1 MADYSLPRIKESAL
15 PEATNVDKVRVLDS
29 TGKSV
34 WVEKE
39 DLPIT
44 ETQVTGLTAKLAA
57 EEAARIAAD
66 ATKVSLTGDQTVAGI
81 KTFTSSPIVPDATT
95 DHQAT
100 SLGQVSNLI
109 AGEEWYGVEW
119 DTTVKDTAC
128 TRIGKAAL
136 HQSLPVHSTMR
147 RCLLSDAGV
156 VNYYLNP
163 ANSLLLDNGAAADLS
178 GAGGQVMVE
187 AGNFY
192 VKFETEGTKRRVKI
206 SLYALAGYTYVPTFY
221 VSAYEA
227 ALNRTNLKLSSV
239 VNLTPEYRGG
249 NNNAAYD
256 ASSNTLLGKP
266 ATNINLTNFRTYA
279 RNRGT
284 NWNCNTYNIHKLLY
298 WLFVVEYA
306 ELNSQL
312 AYNAALTAEGYKQG
326 GLGAGVTTLNGTKWN
341 TFNAYNPVIPCGHTN
356 SLGNATG
363 VVAYDMPDEYDA
375 TTLTV
380 SVPSYRGVENP
391 FGHLWKWT
399 DGVKTLIQ
407 SDASG
412 GLSELYVCDD
422 PSSFSSSGTTGYELR
437 GNLPRVNG
445 YVKEVILGEH
455 GEILPLTLGGSATEY
470 FCDYFYTSIPET
482 GTSQRGVLF
491 GGAAAYGA
499 NAGLSCAT
507 TDYALTSTSAN
518 FGSRLC
524 FIL

>member
-1 MADYSLPRIKESAL
+1 
-15 PEATNVDKVRVLDS
+15 
-29 TGKSV
+29 
-34 WVEKE
+34 
-39 DLPIT
+39 
-44 ETQVTGLTAKLAA
+44 
-57 EEAARIAAD
+57 
-66 ATKVSLTGDQTVAGI
+66 
-81 KTFTSSPIVPDATT
+81 
-95 DHQAT
+95 
-100 SLGQVSNLI
+100 
-109 AGEEWYGVEW
+109 
-119 DTTVKDTAC
+119 
-128 TRIGKAAL
+128 
-136 HQSLPVHSTMR
+136 MR

-178 GAGGQVMVE
+178 GAGGQVMTE

-192 VKFETEGTKRRVKI
+192 IKFETEGTKRRVKI

-227 ALNRTNLKLSSV
+227 ALNRTDLKLSSV
-239 VNLTPEYRGG
+239 VNLTTEYRGG
-249 NNNAAYD
+249 NNNADYD

-284 NWNCNTYNIHKLLY
+284 NWNCYTYNIHKLLY

-326 GLGAGVTTLNGTKWN
+326 GLGAGVTTLDSTKWN
-341 TFNAYNPVIPCGHTN
+341 DFNGRNPVIPCGHTN
-356 SLGNATG
+356 TLGNATG

-399 DGVKTLIQ
+399 DGVKILIQ
-407 SDASG
+407 SDTSG

-470 FCDYFYTSIPET
+470 FCDYFYTSIPSS
-482 GTSQRGVLF
+482 GVDQRGVLF
-491 GGAAAYGA
+491 GGLAHHGA
-499 NAGLSCAT
+499 NAGLSCAYT
-507 TDYALTSTSAN
+507 HHTLAAASASI
-518 FGSRLC
+518 GSRLC
-524 FIL
+524 FIP